1 MRRPWL
7 LGLLVACSKVASGG
21 LEDGGRPLDAG
32 GGARD
37 GGEGDALAKDGD
49 VIDAG
54 DDTEALVSAW
64 AAAECSYLLR
74 CQELSWAFLTLDQ
87 PGWDL
92 AACEATFTAM
102 RRASLAWYRA
112 RAAEGLIHD
121 PVPRAE
127 ACRHALGAECGVDPR
142 EEGRTCDF
150 WQDGRRANGAPC
162 FYGLE
167 CKSGVCETPSPHFE
181 CGRCAARLQNG
192 EECLLVSG
200 ESRPR
205 CEILSDCSGSIG
217 SPGICKPRPAL
228 HQPCFDVQC
237 QAPLVC
243 AEDVDFEFSCEA
255 PSGEGAPCSGP
266 SDSRCPWARALE
278 CRDGRCQRY
287 QLSAP
292 GERCGPAFRCTDGS
306 TCDPT
311 TELCVAPAPI
321 GAACT
326 YAWDCATRYCAE
338 PEPFQPKQ
346 CLAPKP
352 DEAPCTYANE
362 CESGFC
368 SGPPRRCT
376 PPAEWRLCE

>member
-162 FYGLE
+162 FYGPKAGSARPHRRTSSAAAVPLA
-167 CKSGVCETPSPHFE
+167 CRTAKSACSSRVKAAP
-181 CGRCAARLQNG
+181 AARSSATVAAQSAVPGSASLD
-192 EECLLVSG
+192 
-200 ESRPR
+200 RP
-205 CEILSDCSGSIG
+205 SI
-217 SPGICKPRPAL
+217 SHALTSSAKRLWSVRRTSTSSSVARPPLERVPPVRVPATRAAPGR
-228 HQPCFDVQC
+228 
-237 QAPLVC
+237 
-243 AEDVDFEFSCEA
+243 
-255 PSGEGAPCSGP
+255 
-266 SDSRCPWARALE
+266 
-278 CRDGRCQRY
+278 GR
-287 QLSAP
+287 LSA
-292 GERCGPAFRCTDGS
+292 GM
-306 TCDPT
+306 
-311 TELCVAPAPI
+311 VN
-321 GAACT
+321 
-326 YAWDCATRYCAE
+326 
-338 PEPFQPKQ
+338 
-346 CLAPKP
+346 
-352 DEAPCTYANE
+352 ANGI
-362 CESGFC
+362 S
-368 SGPPRRCT
+368 
-376 PPAEWRLCE
+376 